1 MKNEL
6 FFSASALSLA
16 GMAGAGETN
25 VVVGGNEWR
34 LSPECRI
41 DGSILTVT
49 VPKDKAGGLH
59 AATTVVD
66 LEPFENEGFEAVI
79 RVQSGR

>member
-1 MKNEL
+1 MRNEL
-6 FFSASALSLA
+6 LFLAPALLLA
-16 GMAGAGETN
+16 CMTGVTATN
-25 VVVGGNEWR
+25 VVVGNNEWR

-66 LEPFENEGFEAVI
+66 LEPFVNEGFEAVI